1 MKKAILV
8 IILGVINTIY
18 AFASLLDM
26 WISQLVDPSQVFDD
40 YGYDFN
46 GSDTLTVWL
55 ISGIIILV
63 CIKMLR
69 KKVLIIKNLTKINF
83 LVFSFNITKL
93 WYNPVFDTYI
103 LKNS

>member
-63 CIKMLR
+63 LGIFMYQDV
-69 KKVLIIKNLTKINF
+69 KKKSLNN
-83 LVFSFNITKL
+83 
-93 WYNPVFDTYI
+93 
-103 LKNS
+103 